1 MRLIT
6 ILFAVCLTFAAPA
19 ALSAELLMFEEK
31 WCTWCE
37 RWNAEVGDVYDKTE
51 EGRRAPLRRI
61 DMHGEFPKDIQL
73 ASRPQFTPTFVLVE
87 DGRELG
93 RIEGYPGEDFF
104 WGLLNRLLTR
114 LPPAGADEPGGAGSG
129 ET

>member
-1 MRLIT
+1 MRLVTTFLAIF
-6 ILFAVCLTFAAPA
+6 LSLAGPAVHA
-19 ALSAELLMFEEK
+19 AELLMFEEK

-37 RWNAEVGDVYDKTE
+37 RWNVEVGDVYDKTE

-61 DMHGEFPKDIQL
+61 DMHGDFPKDIQL
-73 ASRPQFTPTFVLVE
+73 ASRPQFTPTFVLVA
-87 DGRELG
+87 DGREVG

-104 WGLLNRLLTR
+104 WGLLNRLLAK
-114 LPPAGADEPGGAGSG
+114 LPPPAAGRSGAAGAG